1 MTSSARSTRS
11 NRTRRHAAAAIVCT
25 FAFAASSAFTL
36 LPTRA
41 SAQHPAAGATH
52 RAVTIAGPA
61 PGISGSILQQAL
73 NGPHHE
79 WIVAPG
85 ETGLVPRDT
94 SFDATLVIVGGSARV
109 QAKVKGDVIVTG
121 GDLILGVGVRIEGR
135 AIAIGGI
142 VYHSPWAYVRDSTY
156 TYTVHRYDLER
167 RSGAPA
173 LVYRRQRESEGRA
186 PFELPGYYGIREIT
200 YDRVQ
205 GVGISYGPDL
215 VIPFAD
221 ARINLAA
228 AWHSSLGA
236 FDPSVHLRIPFATAA
251 ALDLDARRE
260 THSNELW
267 IESNLDNTFSTL
279 VSGADARN
287 YYRAKR
293 VEGLVSR
300 PIEFLRGRLEV
311 EAGARWEDASSAF
324 TTTPVLWSVFLQYV
338 ERGMERR
345 NPPILPGEISSA
357 LVGAKLEYDQGG
369 VATRLQL
376 RAEVPWQGVGER
388 YQQMVLDGSLF
399 LPTVGAQYY
408 RAHMHAVVTTG
419 GPAPAQRFHYLG
431 GPLTISTLALM
442 SLGGDELLHLEQLY
456 TFPLTGIDDPLIGTP
471 KLSVR
476 HVLAA
481 ADVGRLGVVYHNVG
495 LRLDVGVVRVDFVMD
510 PVGKGTYLSFS
521 AAIGP

>member
-1 MTSSARSTRS
+1 
-11 NRTRRHAAAAIVCT
+11 VCT

-324 TTTPVLWSVFLQYV
+324 TTRYRGNESGARNDHFVAAGKPAPPRPRRPDAATCSLRDPPAASCRGAVAGRRRAVPADGARWVALPADRRRPVL
-338 ERGMERR
+338 
-345 NPPILPGEISSA
+345 P
-357 LVGAKLEYDQGG
+357 
-369 VATRLQL
+369 
-376 RAEVPWQGVGER
+376 
-388 YQQMVLDGSLF
+388 
-399 LPTVGAQYY
+399 
-408 RAHMHAVVTTG
+408 RAHACRGHHRRPRAGAAISLPRRSAHDLDAGADVTG
-419 GPAPAQRFHYLG
+419 WRRAPAP
-431 GPLTISTLALM
+431 
-442 SLGGDELLHLEQLY
+442 
-456 TFPLTGIDDPLIGTP
+456 
-471 KLSVR
+471 
-476 HVLAA
+476 
-481 ADVGRLGVVYHNVG
+481 
-495 LRLDVGVVRVDFVMD
+495 
-510 PVGKGTYLSFS
+510 
-521 AAIGP
+521 